1 MVGARIDL
9 LIARAAA
16 GECDLVVKG
25 LHDGRRRGWLRAADG
40 SFASDFTGETISD
53 AALRAQATAAGEERT
68 YTCVPPGSGFRIG
81 LDHDDDGVPD
91 ATERDEGTDPDDPHS
106 TPAIVGP
113 WPTVP
118 ARSLRLADATGPPA
132 KPSRRRVSFK
142 SATSKLDVLADR
154 IIPPPPGSAG
164 DPTVAGAV
172 LSIYNAAGA
181 SDDDVRVDLPA
192 SGWKVRGGSVPS
204 YRYRSDDHDAAVSSV
219 IVKRD
224 GIIGARRPRGV
235 RVQPERAVAARDRG
249 PTHARQRDALVRRGR
264 AEPAG
269 KRPRRPLQ
277 R

>member
-1 MVGARIDL
+1 
-9 LIARAAA
+9 
-16 GECDLVVKG
+16 VVKG
-25 LHDGRRRGWLRAADG
+25 LHDGRRRGWLRVADG

-91 ATERDEGTDPDDPHS
+91 ATERDEDTDPDDPHS

-118 ARSLRLADATGPPA
+118 ARSLRLADATGPPRSPA
-132 KPSRRRVSFK
+132 PAGSFK

-154 IIPPPPGSAG
+154 IIRRRQERGRSDRRGRRARSTTPPAG
-164 DPTVAGAV
+164 
-172 LSIYNAAGA
+172 
-181 SDDDVRVDLPA
+181 DDDVRVGLPA
-192 SGWKVRGGSVPS
+192 SGWKIRGQRAQLSLPQ
-204 YRYRSDDHDAAVSSV
+204 RRSRRSRLE
-219 IVKRD
+219 RD
-224 GIIGARRPRGV
+224 REARRDLGARWRAGSRL
-235 RVQPERAVAARDRG
+235 PERAVAARDRG
-249 PTHARQRDALVRRGR
+249 APHARRRDALVRRAAPSR
-264 AEPAG
+264 P